1 MVLRPHATPRARHEP
16 TEGGR
21 GSAPRF
27 SAGVASARQRSAG
40 GTPGASLDPMPR
52 TSTLI
57 MFTGALLG
65 VAALL
70 IHFVVGNTLMAGL
83 VMLVAVVDVALGVML
98 RNRLGR

>member
-1 MVLRPHATPRARHEP
+1 
-16 TEGGR
+16 
-21 GSAPRF
+21 
-27 SAGVASARQRSAG
+27 
-40 GTPGASLDPMPR
+40 MPR

-98 RNRLGR
+98 RSRLGR